1 MWTTRWIT
9 PIFLIQNVYFAND
22 FFCRKKRYS
31 NAKFDKYRLFFAQSI
46 GVFFIAFI
54 IKTMRKSYSRN
65 EVKIM
70 IELSSL
76 LFKPVIERDTSN
88 VVGRIK
94 NAYFSHSCNCIAYF
108 VVSSCKQGCDALLPI
123 EDILC
128 FSDAIIVQNDANV
141 RCVDDVDFTPFS
153 SGVIGMDVYT
163 QNGILKGQIQKVEFS
178 KNGKVGKLCTE
189 TDQFTP
195 QNVASVGDVILLKTA
210 KQGKAKK
217 PTIPRPEQET
227 KVFAL
232 DSSKNRFERTQTQ
245 KSAIQPPESPTSFP
259 IPRAYAPS
267 EPTQSPSAS
276 VQSTSCANPSE
287 RVTPIQIANTQI
299 NPEIAQSAQFA
310 PIPITTAPSAIKTSD
325 DAPLFS
331 SNALKVLD
339 APQDEDDCHTPSRII
354 SDYTFLL
361 GRVLSSDLTT
371 FAGALLAKAG
381 TTIDDALVEKSR
393 LNGKLVDLVLLAKSN

>member
-108 VVSSCKQGCDALLPI
+108 VVSSCKQGCDALLPT

-141 RCVDDVDFTPFS
+141 RCVDDIDFTPFS

-163 QNGILKGQIQKVEFS
+163 QNGVLKGQIQKVEFS
-178 KNGKVGKLCTE
+178 KNGKVSKLCTE

-232 DSSKNRFERTQTQ
+232 DSSINRFERTQAQ
-245 KSAIQPPESPTSFP
+245 KSAIQPPESPTSL
-259 IPRAYAPS
+259 
-267 EPTQSPSAS
+267 TVPSANAP
-276 VQSTSCANPSE
+276 VGFT
-287 RVTPIQIANTQI
+287 
-299 NPEIAQSAQFA
+299 
-310 PIPITTAPSAIKTSD
+310 PIPIATAPSAIKTSD

-339 APQDEDDCHTPSRII
+339 APQDEGDCHTPSRII

-361 GRVLSSDLTT
+361 GRILSSDLTT

-393 LNGKLVDLVLLAKSN
+393 LNGKLVDLVLLAK

>member
-1 MWTTRWIT
+1 
-9 PIFLIQNVYFAND
+9 
-22 FFCRKKRYS
+22 
-31 NAKFDKYRLFFAQSI
+31 
-46 GVFFIAFI
+46 
-54 IKTMRKSYSRN
+54 
-65 EVKIM
+65 M

-76 LFKPVIERDTSN
+76 LFKPVIERDASN

-108 VVSSCKQGCDALLPI
+108 VLSSCKQGCDALLPI
-123 EDILC
+123 DDVLC

-141 RCVDDVDFTPFS
+141 RCVDDIDFTLFS

-178 KNGKVGKLCTE
+178 KNGKVTKLCTE

-217 PTIPRPEQET
+217 PIIPRPEQET
-227 KVFAL
+227 KVFVL
-232 DSSKNRFERTQTQ
+232 NSTQSQSERAQTQ
-245 KSAIQPPESPTSFP
+245 KSQPPESPTPLSVPSTNAP
-259 IPRAYAPS
+259 IGFTPS
-267 EPTQSPSAS
+267 PS
-276 VQSTSCANPSE
+276 VQSTSGANS
-287 RVTPIQIANTQI
+287 
-299 NPEIAQSAQFA
+299 SAQFA
-310 PIPITTAPSAIKTSD
+310 PIQIANAQNMPQTTPSAQFTPIPIATAPSAIKTSD

-339 APQDEDDCHTPSRII
+339 APENEDDCHTPSRII

-393 LNGKLVDLVLLAKSN
+393 LNGKLVDLVLLAK

>member
-1 MWTTRWIT
+1 
-9 PIFLIQNVYFAND
+9 
-22 FFCRKKRYS
+22 
-31 NAKFDKYRLFFAQSI
+31 
-46 GVFFIAFI
+46 
-54 IKTMRKSYSRN
+54 
-65 EVKIM
+65 M

-76 LFKPVIERDTSN
+76 LFKPVIERDASN

-94 NAYFSHSCNCIAYF
+94 NAYFSNSCNRIAYF
-108 VVSSCKQGCDALLPI
+108 VVSSCKRGCDALLPT
-123 EDILC
+123 EDVLC

-141 RCVDDVDFTPFS
+141 RCVDDIDFTPFS

-178 KNGKVGKLCTE
+178 KNGKVNKLYTE

-195 QNVASVGDVILLKTA
+195 QSVASVGDVILLKTA
-210 KQGKAKK
+210 KQGKSKK
-217 PTIPRPEQET
+217 PAIPRPEQET

-232 DSSKNRFERTQTQ
+232 DSTQSQSERTQAQ
-245 KSAIQPPESPTSFP
+245 KTQPPESPTPLSVP
-259 IPRAYAPS
+259 SANAPVGFT
-267 EPTQSPSAS
+267 PSPS
-276 VQSTSCANPSE
+276 VQNMSGANSST
-287 RVTPIQIANTQI
+287 
-299 NPEIAQSAQFA
+299 QFA
-310 PIPITTAPSAIKTSD
+310 PIQFASAQNIHEATHSIQFTPIPIATAPSAIKTSD

-339 APQDEDDCHTPSRII
+339 APENEDDCHTPSRII

-393 LNGKLVDLVLLAKSN
+393 LNGKLVDLVLLAK

>member
-9 PIFLIQNVYFAND
+9 PIFLIQNVYFAIVI
-22 FFCRKKRYS
+22 FCRKKRYS
-31 NAKFDKYRLFFAQSI
+31 NAKFDKFRPFFTQSI
-46 GVFFIAFI
+46 GVFFFAFI
-54 IKTMRKSYSRN
+54 IKTRGKSYSRN

-76 LFKPVIERDTSN
+76 LFKSVIERDASN

-108 VVSSCKQGCDALLPI
+108 VLSSCKQGCDALLPI
-123 EDILC
+123 DDVLC

-141 RCVDDVDFTPFS
+141 RCVDDIDFTLFS

-178 KNGKVGKLCTE
+178 KNGKVTKLCTE

-217 PTIPRPEQET
+217 PIIPRPEQET

-232 DSSKNRFERTQTQ
+232 NSTQSQSERAQTQ
-245 KSAIQPPESPTSFP
+245 KSQPSESPTPLSVPSTNAP
-259 IPRAYAPS
+259 IGFTPS
-267 EPTQSPSAS
+267 PS
-276 VQSTSCANPSE
+276 VQSTSGANS
-287 RVTPIQIANTQI
+287 
-299 NPEIAQSAQFA
+299 SAQFA
-310 PIPITTAPSAIKTSD
+310 PIQIANAQNMPQTTPSAQFTPIPIATAPSAIKTSD

-339 APQDEDDCHTPSRII
+339 APENEDDCHTPSRII

-393 LNGKLVDLVLLAKSN
+393 LNGKLVDLVLLAK